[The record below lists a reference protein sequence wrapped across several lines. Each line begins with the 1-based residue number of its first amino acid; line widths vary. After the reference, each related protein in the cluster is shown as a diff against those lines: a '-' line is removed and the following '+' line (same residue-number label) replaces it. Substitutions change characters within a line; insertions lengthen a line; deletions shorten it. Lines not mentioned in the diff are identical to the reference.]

1 VRVHLVLAG
10 LDPVPQYQITLDGED
25 VASVDLAFPA
35 RKVAVE
41 YDGGWRDGEL

>member
-1 VRVHLVLAG
+1 
-10 LDPVPQYQITLDGED
+10 LDPVSQYQITLDGED